1 MIKINLCKT
10 CEKKGK
16 CFFEKND
23 LVCKKLLEYIK
34 NKGVKNEVIQ
44 GNKK

>member
-1 MIKINLCKT
+1 MKINLCKKCDKT
-10 CEKKGK
+10 GK

-34 NKGVKNEVIQ
+34 KQRGVK
-44 GNKK
+44 